1 MTTTFRLHVNEITA
15 DLLESI
21 KAAFKGKTVE
31 ITISDSMDETEYL
44 MANEANRKILEKSI
58 QQAEDGDLQTFTL
71 REFEEK
77 YGSK

>member
-1 MTTTFRLHVNEITA
+1 MTTTFRLHVNEITT

-31 ITISDSMDETEYL
+31 ITVSDALDETEYL
-44 MANEANRKILEKSI
+44 MASDANRKSLEKSI
-58 QQAEDGDLQTFTL
+58 QQAEEGDLQTFTL
-71 REFEEK
+71 KEFEEK